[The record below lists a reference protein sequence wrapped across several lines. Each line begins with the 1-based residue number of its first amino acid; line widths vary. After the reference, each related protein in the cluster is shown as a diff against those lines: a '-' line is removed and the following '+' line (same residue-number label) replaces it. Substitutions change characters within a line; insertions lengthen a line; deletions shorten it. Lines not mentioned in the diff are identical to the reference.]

1 MPPRVDSVALLERT
15 MQMIRETHTNWD
27 EDQVLERTFLLMNL
41 QPNTNQVEKIPKSVL
56 SIISQIVKLNEN
68 NWAIW
73 EPMFMDCI
81 RPIKNAKRILTEEIP
96 SGHTDYDEEL
106 DSHLL
111 GLILSSCDHRPTS
124 RINTYTVREQGEEEQ
139 LGSTLYKKLKAALTI
154 NDEVKLSAI
163 HDRVHE
169 VKLVQRNIA
178 NLGKELDQIWNDAAR
193 LGSRMDKKLKKST
206 LYRCVKDDW
215 LYTQMVD
222 SLKAAQPG
230 CSYEYAYH
238 ALAKKHQEAELS
250 GRIRATARVL
260 NQEGY
265 NRGRCDPANP
275 NEPAKCYKCRQPGHI
290 AINCTNIRGFST
302 LELHITWYVMRA
314 IGNATLQVR
323 DVMIPLTDVLH
334 VPNLSKNLLSIP
346 ALTENGA
353 RVIFEESGAT
363 ILQHDGSMVKSKTN
377 WRKKRW
383 EVYGDS
389 LAAQLNDP
397 LEGIDATTTP
407 AKPASHTTSKLWH
420 KRFGHPGRNK
430 TKQIQA
436 HYLGKE
442 TQLGHDTRDCNS
454 KTERAQAPL
463 ELVHIDLMMDLKGHP
478 NYHHALVVV
487 DDSSSY
493 VYVKPLLSKA
503 EAFPA
508 LKAWIKAA
516 EIATDHTLKCIC
528 SDNRTEWSSF
538 EAEEWK

>member
-1 MPPRVDSVALLERT
+1 
-15 MQMIRETHTNWD
+15 MQMIRETHANWD
-27 EDQVLERTFLLMNL
+27 EDQVLERAFSLMNL

-111 GLILSSCDHRPTS
+111 GLILSSCDHGPTS

-139 LGSTLYKKLKAALTI
+139 LGSTLYKKLKVALTI

-163 HDRVHE
+163 HDRVHK
-169 VKLVQRNIA
+169 VKLAQHNIV

-193 LGSRMDKKLKKST
+193 LGSRMDEKLKKST

-215 LYTQMVD
+215 LYTQTVD

-250 GRIRATARVL
+250 GRIQAMARVASNRSSTGQAGEHRQVL

-265 NRGRCDPANP
+265 NRGRRDPANP

-314 IGNATLQVR
+314 IGDATLRVR
-323 DVMIPLTDVLH
+323 DVKIPLTDVLH
-334 VPNLSKNLLSIP
+334 IPNLSKNLLSIP

-377 WRKKRW
+377 RRKKRW

-407 AKPASHTTSKLWH
+407 AKPASHTASKLWH
-420 KRFGHPGRNK
+420 ERFGHPGRNK

-442 TQLGHDTRDCNS
+442 TQLGHDARDCNCCSQAKQTRARMTSS
-454 KTERAQAPL
+454 KTE
-463 ELVHIDLMMDLKGHP
+463 
-478 NYHHALVVV
+478 
-487 DDSSSY
+487 
-493 VYVKPLLSKA
+493 
-503 EAFPA
+503 
-508 LKAWIKAA
+508 
-516 EIATDHTLKCIC
+516 
-528 SDNRTEWSSF
+528 
-538 EAEEWK
+538 